1 MTLARQSKHKMVC
14 KYGWISVG
22 ERSFLKYLRFF
33 LFFKWKRF
41 VSCHKSQGDSRNTI
55 VVVSNTHRNFSFLIH
70 QTCSVC
76 KEMAENLL
84 LFLLTGMFHEM
95 RADSSYIPAILGGTH
110 PSQGNRVTI
119 LKQPYPAKITKHK
132 YFIKTRYICS
142 LQEN

>member
-1 MTLARQSKHKMVC
+1 MVVWVD
-14 KYGWISVG
+14 KRRRKIFSQVP
-22 ERSFLKYLRFF
+22 EVFLL
-33 LFFKWKRF
+33 FKWKRF

-76 KEMAENLL
+76 REMAENLL

-110 PSQGNRVTI
+110 PSQGNHVTI
-119 LKQPYPAKITKHK
+119 LKQPYPAKITKH
-132 YFIKTRYICS
+132 YKTRYICF
-142 LQEN
+142 LQKN